1 MLEADPCPVSEG
13 SYAACLR
20 AVAHRLITP
29 SCLEAGG
36 STVPAGDRPRFPAN
50 PSRSL
55 GTGRPLLV
63 AGPVA
68 RRGPWSRRHSGPG
81 LGFEPTPIPGC
92 GVDPLEWQPPQ

>member
-1 MLEADPCPVSEG
+1 MRPVGEWWPIASSHLPVWSGVGQPFPPETDRD
-13 SYAACLR
+13 SQ
-20 AVAHRLITP
+20 LILP
-29 SCLEAGG
+29 GC
-36 STVPAGDRPRFPAN
+36 
-50 PSRSL
+50 L